1 MNLEVRP
8 IAAHEL
14 DAVSEGLSSRPRA
27 THERRIELQ
36 LLGGFVYLIA
46 WLDGVAVGHVGL
58 GFVEGRHVDDL
69 CEFRGYPVVS
79 DLHVM
84 AEHRG
89 HGIGRA
95 LMEALHDRVREEGER
110 GVALDTGVDDSFAAA
125 RGLYSSMGYREQGGV
140 FLGGWSDPEQPGVH
154 FCDPLT
160 IWLKDL
166 ER

>member
-1 MNLEVRP
+1 MTLEIRP

-14 DAVSEGLSSRPRA
+14 DAVSAGLVSRPRA

-36 LLGGFVYLIA
+36 SQGGFVYLIA
-46 WLDGVAVGHVGL
+46 WRDGAAVGHVGL
-58 GFVEGRHVDDL
+58 GFVDGRRVEDL

-84 AEHRG
+84 EAYRG
-89 HGIGRA
+89 KGIGRA
-95 LMEALHDRVREEGER
+95 LMESLEDVARAAGER
-110 GVALDTGVDDSFAAA
+110 GVALDTGTDETFAVSRA
-125 RGLYSSMGYREQGGV
+125 LYRSMGYREQGGV

-160 IWLKDL
+160 IWLK
-166 ER
+166 EF